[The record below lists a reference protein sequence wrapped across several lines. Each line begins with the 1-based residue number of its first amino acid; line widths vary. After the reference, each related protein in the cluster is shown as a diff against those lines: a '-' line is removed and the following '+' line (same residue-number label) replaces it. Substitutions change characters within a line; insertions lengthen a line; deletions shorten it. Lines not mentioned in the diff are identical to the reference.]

1 MEIKKFQPLRQ
12 PLTPEQQDEKLKNVA
27 KLYEKQFLREMM
39 KQMRAT
45 VTEGGFMPA
54 NNAEKIFREQ
64 LDQEYVEKWGDRGGI
79 GLADMIHQQLLE
91 RLGPALGIR
100 PKLLKPQGP
109 IKINEQGM
117 LNKALKINDQAQL
130 KSPLKI
136 QTPLPEDL
144 SKSSNK
150 KLEMKID
157 LREVAL
163 ENSEVTAPWSGVHL
177 GTKQISPDEYVMEIL
192 HDHGL
197 KSQMVFRGQPVEEL
211 RPAQLSLEPDQER
224 QISAGQRIGLLS
236 PEAKSLFWTVSL

>member
-12 PLTPEQQDEKLKNVA
+12 PLTPEQQDQKLKDVA
-27 KLYEKQFLREMM
+27 KLYEKQFLREIM

-64 LDQEYVEKWGDRGGI
+64 LDHEYVEKWGDRGGI

-91 RLGPALGIR
+91 RLGPSLGIR
-100 PKLLKPQGP
+100 PKMLKPQGP
-109 IKINEQGM
+109 IKIEEKN
-117 LNKALKINDQAQL
+117 NLKN
-130 KSPLKI
+130 PLQI
-136 QTPLPEDL
+136 QDVMRT
-144 SKSSNK
+144 SAK
-150 KLEMKID
+150 KVEMKID

-163 ENSEVTAPWSGVHL
+163 RSPEITAPWSGVHL
-177 GTKQISPDEYVMEIL
+177 GTKQISSDEYVMEIL

-197 KSQMVFRGQPVEEL
+197 KSQMVFRGQPMEDL
-211 RPAQLSLEPDQER
+211 RPAQLSSPPNSER
-224 QISAGQRIGLLS
+224 QIGAGQRIGLLS

>member
-12 PLTPEQQDEKLKNVA
+12 PLTPEQQNQKLKDVA
-27 KLYEKQFLREMM
+27 KLYEKQFLREIT

-64 LDQEYVEKWGDRGGI
+64 LDQEYVEKWGDHGGI

-100 PKLLKPQGP
+100 PKMLKPQGP
-109 IKINEQGM
+109 LQIKDQGHSK
-117 LNKALKINDQAQL
+117 N
-130 KSPLKI
+130 PLQI
-136 QTPLPEDL
+136 QTASSKLFPLTANPAQ
-144 SKSSNK
+144 SKK
-150 KLEMKID
+150 VEMKID
-157 LREVAL
+157 LKEMAL
-163 ENSEVTAPWSGVHL
+163 QSSEVTSPWSGTHL
-177 GTKQISPDEYVMEIL
+177 GTKQINPDEYVMEIL

-211 RPAQLSLEPDQER
+211 RPAQLSSGPDSER